1 MICPVPKSNNVKE
14 MNDLRPIALTSVLMK
29 SLERFVLNLFLPHVQ
44 QHLDQHQFAYRSER
58 GVEDAIVLFTHNIY
72 KRVMNVRTTFMIDF
86 SSATPIDYQ
95 IM

>member
-1 MICPVPKSNNVKE
+1 MSARSKFLWNHVTEIPKKYFRE
-14 MNDLRPIALTSVLMK
+14 
-29 SLERFVLNLFLPHVQ
+29 
-44 QHLDQHQFAYRSER
+44 HLDQHQFAYRSER